1 MKQIESVMLL
11 LKWAEKDRIYL
22 ILSVTASVI
31 SGLCTMIPYWV
42 VYKIVDGVFTKALD
56 KALVIE
62 TSLIIS
68 IGIFLRFSLFGM
80 AGVWSHKGAYNSL
93 FNLRCKV
100 IDHMAE
106 LPLGSLDKRGS
117 GQIKAILN
125 DQIEKLELFLAH
137 NLPEFIYYLIG
148 PVAVFIYLLTVN
160 PALALTSLVPL
171 IIAVLVMGWMFSG
184 ISEKMVPAFKSLS
197 ELNSVMMEYI
207 NGMRVIKALGMNSGS
222 FKKFSNAVENQ
233 FEVRNKITYSM
244 APPFAAYGIIVECG
258 VLLMVPMGGY
268 FFVKSGI
275 GISTFILFAFVGSL
289 YLTELKPLQELG
301 SSFARV
307 IKAVETA
314 NEILKIPA
322 FDENGEF
329 PENHDIEIKN
339 ISFSYDGIK
348 KAVNDCS
355 LKINQGETIAVVG
368 PSGAGKTTLV
378 QLISRFH
385 DVDEGNILIGGKDIS
400 RINYEELLKNI
411 SIIFQNS
418 VLTRDSVFENIKMGT
433 HADFEEVRDAAK
445 AAQIHD
451 FIESLPMGY
460 QTPVGEY
467 GSRFSGGEKQ
477 RIAIARAILKNSPV
491 LILDEA
497 TSAADPQNQLALNT
511 AIANLCMG
519 KTVLLVAHRLG
530 IVQHCKKVV
539 VVENNKITGS
549 GTHEEML
556 ETSDYYKKAFEDYTK
571 ARDFKYGKNQD
582 SGAFT
587 ELSAARESI

>member
-22 ILSVTASVI
+22 ILSVTASAI
-31 SGLCTMIPYWV
+31 SGLCTMIPYWG
-42 VYKIVDGVFTKALD
+42 VYKIVDGVFTNSLD

-68 IGIFLRFSLFGM
+68 FGIFLRFSLFGM

-106 LPLGSLDKRGS
+106 IPLGSLDKRGS

-233 FEVRNKITYSM
+233 YEVRNKITYSM

-433 HADFEEVRDAAK
+433 HADFEEVREAAK

-556 ETSDYYKKAFEDYTK
+556 ETSGYYKKAFEDYTK
-571 ARDFKYGKNQD
+571 ARDFKYGENQD